1 MATLVQSG
9 LPAGAVFVLQDNLF
23 RVDRGGRQH
32 GLLVRT
38 GKIPATGVLSLTGLR
53 DSNYALLFRPLHLV
67 NQSRLSIDVGDRA
80 AFRRRLEHVVPP
92 PVILQS
98 AVAVG
103 QDVELFWTH
112 PADGFAGHRVVV
124 QAQAAGSPAWQD
136 VAETRDRQ
144 ARHLVVEGLAGG
156 TTYAFRIRQETVEGR
171 FRGYSRSLA
180 ATTGDAPAGDGSVNL
195 QWGGSFEMEV
205 W

>member
-9 LPAGAVFVLQDNLF
+9 LPQGAVFILQDNLF
-23 RVDRGGRQH
+23 QVDRGGRQH

-38 GKIPATGVLSLTGLR
+38 GTIPATGVLSLTGLR
-53 DSNYALLFRPLHLV
+53 DSNYALLFRPLSLV

-92 PVILQS
+92 PVILLS
-98 AVAVG
+98 ATASG
-103 QDVELFWTH
+103 QDVELIWAH
-112 PADGFAGHRVVV
+112 PADGFAGDRVVA
-124 QAQAAGSPAWQD
+124 QAQEAGSPAWRD
-136 VAETRDRQ
+136 LAETRDRQ

-171 FRGYSRSLA
+171 FRGYSRNLV
-180 ATTGDAPAGDGSVNL
+180 ATTGDAPAGDGAVNL
-195 QWGGSFEMEV
+195 QRGGSFEVEA

>member
-23 RVDRGGRQH
+23 LVDRGGLQH

-38 GKIPATGVLSLTGLR
+38 GKVPETGTLTLSELR
-53 DSNYALLFRPLHLV
+53 DSNYALLFRPLALV

-92 PVILQS
+92 PVILLS
-98 AVAVG
+98 AVAEG
-103 QDVELFWTH
+103 LRVELTWTLT
-112 PADGFAGHRVVV
+112 ADGFPGHRVVV
-124 QAQAAGSPAWQD
+124 QAQAAGSPAWRD

-144 ARHLVVEGLAGG
+144 TRHLVVGGLASR

-171 FRGYSRSLA
+171 YRGYSRSRV
-180 ATTGDAPAGDGSVNL
+180 ATTGEDEGTNTANL
-195 QWGGSFEMEV
+195 QRGGSFEENV